1 MIFICTLNFFFK
13 SCVSITSMSM
23 GIYFSWTCILKKWS
37 QPKLEKVTVIV
48 HHYHPMIYLKIYIL
62 AKKLASFM
70 LNKIEGKVLPKAL
83 TAKTPI
89 KYAKYKTSCKFFIF
103 PNCKT
108 CTSGSIENSKQ
119 VITTNMPTSKLNC
132 SFRINLDGYF

>member
-1 MIFICTLNFFFK
+1 MKSTKTWESDCYSASLSSYDFK
-13 SCVSITSMSM
+13 KY
-23 GIYFSWTCILKKWS
+23 IYID
-37 QPKLEKVTVIV
+37 
-48 HHYHPMIYLKIYIL
+48 IL
-62 AKKLASFM
+62 AKQLASFI
-70 LNKIEGKVLPKAL
+70 LNKIEGKLLPKAL